1 MKTMT
6 APCLEVLTGDL
17 SGRRYRVEDAEFV
30 IGRAPGCDL
39 VLPKRYISRE
49 HARISR
55 AGGGFVIEGLSEKN
69 PVMVRDRPV
78 RPGHRLEDGQEFEV
92 CGIRFR
98 FLAQAEVGGGR
109 RPPKEVGESSW
120 ASDPD
125 YAPRGG
131 GGGARQEPSD
141 EGDVSGDSGP
151 RPRARDPRDESGAP
165 RGLPDED
172 DAPPPRRPARGAPSD
187 DDLPTAPVRGS
198 GAVRRSAAQKVVFDD
213 DDGGGDDDPEERTA
227 ELPAAKGGVAAS
239 AGSRES
245 QNERTAEL
253 GKVKDPNDPDYDP
266 FAEVDKRKKEDKKGD
281 PGREKALRA
290 LMVLGAGGILLAAV
304 IIWKM
309 QEKKPYVLE
318 RHTTP
323 IRVAIDQTVR
333 IEEPWS
339 QVDPPQGRQATR
351 RDGEPY
357 FHFRDRIADIEWAVP
372 HVKTKC
378 IFLVRGIEPGT
389 MEFDLVFPESR
400 RVKRFTVEVEGDN
413 PHDVARERRRAE
425 MKGKLSAFQ
434 LRQKAD
440 GHMASGETY
449 KKERDI
455 TAREG
460 NYRLALI
467 EFGRAVDAAVLLRDQ
482 LAQGGIVPGDV
493 AELVRKAEDS
503 EAQARNDYEE
513 FVSRELAKYK
523 VSLQK
528 NSTFEVIEQ
537 LKRTLRAINHD
548 CDPRFIRLRLI
559 LQDSFGGTWSGG
571 GGEICT
577 ER

>member
-1 MKTMT
+1 MKTAT
-6 APCLEVLTGDL
+6 APCLEILTGDL

-30 IGRAPGCDL
+30 IGRAPTCDL

-55 AGGGFVIEGLSEKN
+55 AGRDYVIEGLSEKN
-69 PVMVRDRPV
+69 PVTLRGRPV

-98 FLAQAEVGGGR
+98 FLAQAEVAGGR
-109 RPPKEVGESSW
+109 RPAKETDDSW

-125 YAPRGG
+125 FGRPEQRPGQ
-131 GGGARQEPSD
+131 RSD
-141 EGDVSGDSGP
+141 PGEASGDSGE
-151 RPRARDPRDESGAP
+151 RPRGRDLRDESAAPP
-165 RGLPDED
+165 RGLPVED
-172 DAPPPRRPARGAPSD
+172 DDATPPPRRHARGPSE
-187 DDLPTAPVRGS
+187 DDLPVPVRGS
-198 GAVRRSAAQKVVFDD
+198 GAVKRSAPGKVVFDAEPE
-213 DDGGGDDDPEERTA
+213 GDDDSEERTA
-227 ELPAAKGGVAAS
+227 ELPAVGSRAGG
-239 AGSRES
+239 GSRES

-266 FAEVDKRKKEDKKGD
+266 FAEVDRRKKEEKKGD

-304 IIWKM
+304 IIYKT
-309 QEKKPYVLE
+309 QQKKPYVLE
-318 RHTTP
+318 RHTGV

-333 IEEPWS
+333 FEEPWS
-339 QVDPPQGRQATR
+339 QVDPPQGRRTTPL
-351 RDGEPY
+351 DGEPY
-357 FHFRDRIADIEWAVP
+357 FFHRDRVADVEWAVP

-378 IFLVRGIEPGT
+378 IFLIRGIEPGA

-425 MKGKLSAFQ
+425 MKGKVSAHQ
-434 LRQKAD
+434 LRQKAEA
-440 GHMASGETY
+440 HMASGETY
-449 KKERDI
+449 VKERDI

-460 NYRLALI
+460 NYRLAVI
-467 EFGRAVDAAVLLRDQ
+467 EFTRAVDSAVLLRDQ

-493 AELVRKAEDS
+493 AELVRRAEDA
-503 EAQARNDYEE
+503 EAKARNDYDE
-513 FVSRELAKYK
+513 FVHRELAKYRAT
-523 VSLQK
+523 LQK
-528 NSTFEVIEQ
+528 NTTFERVEQ
-537 LKRTLRAINHD
+537 LKRTLRAINHE
-548 CDPRFIRLRLI
+548 CDLRFIRLKLI
-559 LQDSFGGTWSGG
+559 LQNSFNGTWTGG
-571 GGEICT
+571 GGEVCT